1 MITITHD
8 MEFVA
13 DNFKRVIA
21 MAHKHIIAD
30 GSAKEIFSQ
39 DRVIEESKI
48 KRTEMGIIG
57 AELGLGKDILNP
69 GELADAVES
78 RLRS

>member
-1 MITITHD
+1 M
-8 MEFVA
+8 
-13 DNFKRVIA
+13 
-21 MAHKHIIAD
+21 
-30 GSAKEIFSQ
+30 
-39 DRVIEESKI
+39 IEESKI